1 MPQVPVY
8 NGPQIREQAL
18 QGGFQ
23 ENVDVSR
30 SARVVG
36 QALTQVGEVADRV
49 VMREAETKANNTD
62 TEIASGWLQWDA
74 ENRKKYQGANA
85 GEYAAAAEKW
95 WADAAES
102 YGKDFDPLAK
112 SMVNKTLVR
121 RKAASLGQVTQFVE
135 AEKEKHADETAA
147 ANIGTT
153 IQFGVTSG
161 DVVGASARVRELSA
175 QVGARKGWTTEQV
188 QAEQSK
194 NLSALHL
201 AQISKLA
208 EQDPVKAQAYYDA
221 NKAEV
226 GFAQQPRV
234 EEILRKEVDN
244 QFATQFA
251 AEQAG
256 KPLSEQ
262 LKATAEIKDPARRE
276 KALIEVKNNHALVQ
290 QAQAEQEKKFS
301 DAAWQMVGQ
310 GKRVP
315 ESVLAGMDGRER
327 VQLQEHL
334 RQRAEHAAT
343 QANKAVRTDPAVHAK
358 LIDMMLNDPEAFKK
372 ERIAAHAMNLSQSD
386 LEQFAT
392 KQQAMRNPTGGAKQD
407 SIFTDDQRVNG
418 ALTAAGVDPKKNPNA
433 AYQVRTEIDR
443 RVRADS
449 LAKGGKDLTPDEKQ
463 KHIDAVLMDKVFVNE
478 FGRDPQKPLALLT
491 PEEQKNAY
499 VTVNGEEIKLSSIP
513 LNDRMGI
520 TESLRRRGEPI
531 SEQAIAEVYARVK
544 KPAAPVAPAAPATP
558 AAPAAPRAS
567 SPAPSAALRPP
578 SIYAPAQEWAAYRAV
593 QAQKNAKP

>member
-23 ENVDVSR
+23 QNIDVTR
-30 SARVVG
+30 DARAIG

-49 VMREAETKANNTD
+49 VMREAETKANSVD
-62 TEIASGWLQWDA
+62 TEIASGWLKWDA

-85 GEYAAAAEKW
+85 GEYTAAAEQW
-95 WADAAES
+95 WAGAAET

-112 SMVNKTLVR
+112 AMVGKTLGR

-135 AEKEKHADETAA
+135 TEKEKHADETAA

-208 EQDPVKAQAYYDA
+208 EQDPVKAQTYYDA

-262 LKATAEIKDPARRE
+262 LKAAGEIKDPARRE
-276 KALIEVKNNHALVQ
+276 KALIEVKNNHAMVQ

-334 RQRAEHAAT
+334 RQRAERAASGGGT
-343 QANKAVRTDPAVHAK
+343 SIKTDPSVHAN
-358 LIDMMLNDPEAFKK
+358 LIDMMLNNPEAFKN
-372 ERIAAHAMNLSQSD
+372 ERIAAHAMKLSSSD
-386 LEQFAT
+386 LEQFAA
-392 KQQAMRNPTGGAKQD
+392 KQQAMRNPTGAGKQD
-407 SIFTDDQRVNG
+407 SILTDDQRVTG
-418 ALTAAGVDPKKNPNA
+418 ALTAAGVNAKKNPDA

-449 LAKGGKDLTPDEKQ
+449 LAKGGRELTPDEKQ
-463 KHIDAVLMDKVFVNE
+463 KHIDAVLVDKVFVSE
-478 FGRDPQKPLALLT
+478 FGRDPQKPLALLQ
-491 PEEQKNAY
+491 PDELKNAY
-499 VTVNGEEIKLSSIP
+499 VKVNGQDVKLSTIP
-513 LNDRMGI
+513 MNDRQQI
-520 TESLRRRGEPI
+520 IDSLRRKGEPI
-531 SEQAIAEVYARVK
+531 SEQAIAEVYLRR
-544 KPAAPVAPAAPATP
+544 KPQSTPRPVTP
-558 AAPAAPRAS
+558 APGAS
-567 SPAPSAALRPP
+567 TTQP
-578 SIYAPAQEWAAYRAV
+578 SIYASAEEWEAYRAA
-593 QAQKNAKP
+593 QAQKPAK

>member
-23 ENVDVSR
+23 QNVDVGR
-30 SARVVG
+30 SARAMG

-85 GEYAAAAEKW
+85 GEYSAAAEQW
-95 WADAAES
+95 WAKAAES

-276 KALIEVKNNHALVQ
+276 KALIEVKNNYALVQ

-301 DAAWQMVGQ
+301 DAAWQLVGQ

-315 ESVLAGMDGRER
+315 EAILASMDGKER

-334 RQRAEHAAT
+334 RAKAERGLAAP
-343 QANKAVRTDPAVHAK
+343 KTDPKDHAR
-358 LIDMMLNDPEAFKK
+358 LIDMMLNDPEGFKK
-372 ERIAAHAMNLSQSD
+372 ERLAAARLSPTD

-407 SIFTDDQRVNG
+407 SILTDDQRVNG
-418 ALTAAGVDPKKNPNA
+418 ALTVAGVDPKKNPNA

-449 LAKGGKDLTPDEKQ
+449 LAKGGKELTPDEKQ
-463 KHIDAVLMDKVFVNE
+463 KHIDAVLMDKVFVSE

-520 TESLRRRGEPI
+520 TESLRRKGEPI

-544 KPAAPVAPAAPATP
+544 KSAAPVAPAAPATP
-558 AAPAAPRAS
+558 AVRITPPTS
-567 SPAPSAALRPP
+567 FPTPSAGLRPP
-578 SIYAPAQEWAAYRAV
+578 SPYAPAQEWAAYHAA